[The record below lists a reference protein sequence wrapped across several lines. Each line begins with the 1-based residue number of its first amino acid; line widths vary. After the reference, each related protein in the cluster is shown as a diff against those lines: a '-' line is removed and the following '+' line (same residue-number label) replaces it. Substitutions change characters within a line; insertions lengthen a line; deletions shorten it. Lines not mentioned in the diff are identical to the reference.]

1 MKAKVSA
8 FFLLWFLIFGTAGAE
23 ESGKKSEAPL
33 TIEQRVDK
41 LFEKWDN
48 PASPGAAVAVVRDG
62 MVVYRAG
69 FGSAQLEYGV
79 PITPSTVFHVASVS
93 KQFPA
98 FAISMLEREGK
109 LSVGDDIRKHLPWVP
124 DFGETIT
131 IGHLLNHT
139 SGLRDQWEL
148 LIMSGWRMED
158 VITQK
163 DIIRLLKKQRE
174 LNFKPGERYMYS
186 NTGFTL
192 LSEIVAK
199 VSGKPFV
206 EWARDHMFLPL
217 GMNHSH
223 FHIDHQCIVK
233 NRAYSYRQDRERGLV
248 KSILSYANVG
258 ATSLFT
264 TVEDMANWM
273 RNYSEKRIGD
283 DTLIAAMFQKGVLNN
298 GEKINYGRGLGV
310 GEYKGLKRISHG
322 GADAGFRSTMVYFPA
337 QRFGV
342 VVLSNLAQFQPGNLA
357 FRIVDLYLKDELKEE
372 ASEAKKRKPLKL
384 SKKKLKVFT
393 GQYWLAGLKLL
404 RHIRL
409 EGNKLVYVRTSGYSS
424 ELVPYGETSFFM
436 KNAPDV
442 VVEFLDVNYR
452 KAQSIKVTA
461 GDDPATGK
469 RVEPYTPTKED
480 LSAYSGR
487 YLAPELD
494 VFYRVRSGV
503 KGLMID
509 FKNASGEAFTPLI
522 EDVFS
527 YRGYSTIS
535 FQRDSEGKIS
545 GFTVD
550 SGRVKNLK
558 FVRMD

>member
-1 MKAKVSA
+1 MKGKVSA
-8 FFLLWFLIFGTAGAE
+8 VLFMLLWFCAAGVAE
-23 ESGKKSEAPL
+23 EKKEKTDAPL

-41 LFEKWDN
+41 LFEEWDN

-62 MVVYRAG
+62 MVVYRKG

-98 FAISMLEREGK
+98 FAVSMLEREGK
-109 LSVGDDIRKHLPWVP
+109 LSVDDDIRKHLPWVP
-124 DFGETIT
+124 DFGQKIT
-131 IGHLLNHT
+131 IRHLLNHT

-148 LIMSGWRMED
+148 LIMAGWRMED

-163 DIIRLLKKQRE
+163 DIIRLVKKQRE
-174 LNFKPGERYMYS
+174 LNFKPGEQYMYS

-192 LSEIVAK
+192 LAEVVSK

-206 EWARDHMFLPL
+206 QWVQENIFVPL
-217 GMNHSH
+217 GMSSSH
-223 FHIDHQCIVK
+223 FHIDHQRIVK

-273 RNYSEKRIGD
+273 RNYSERRVGD
-283 DTLIAAMFQKGVLNN
+283 ETLVARMFQKGLLNS
-298 GEKINYGRGLGV
+298 GKKINYGRGLGI

-322 GADAGFRSTMVYFPA
+322 GADAGFRSSMVYFPQ

-342 VVLSNLAQFQPGNLA
+342 VVLSNLAQFQAGTVA
-357 FRIVDLYLKDELKEE
+357 YKIVDLYLKDHLKEE
-372 ASEAKKRKPLKL
+372 GAAPKPKKPYKL
-384 SKKKLKVFT
+384 SKKKLKVFS

-404 RHIRL
+404 RDIKL
-409 EGNKLVYVRTSGYSS
+409 EDDTLFYVRTSGYRS
-424 ELVPYGETSFFM
+424 ELVPISESAFFM
-436 KNAPDV
+436 KDSPDAV
-442 VVEFLDVNYR
+442 VSFSDVNYQ
-452 KAQSIKVTA
+452 KTQTLTVVVA
-461 GDDPATGK
+461 DDPATGR
-469 RVEPYTPTKED
+469 RVVPYTPSQEE
-480 LSAYSGR
+480 LSEYAGR

-494 VFYRVRSGV
+494 VFYKLRAGE
-503 KGLMID
+503 KGLIID
-509 FKNASGEAFTPLI
+509 FKNASGEGFTPLI

-527 YRGYSTIS
+527 YRGYSTIT
-535 FQRDSEGKIS
+535 FQRDQAGKPS

-550 SGRVKNLK
+550 SGRIKNLK